1 MKDEFV
7 TGVEIT
13 RFLLGEVDDE
23 ERQRL
28 ESLFVSDP
36 KSREKILIAENDLID
51 DYLEDCLT
59 ASDRDKFLAQYGDTP
74 QQRRKLRIA
83 RSIKEYALAE
93 AMLTQTTTSAI
104 PKWRT
109 FLSSLSS
116 LGPRRPM
123 LFIPIA
129 ATLTIACVV
138 AVVWLVQLNSRRA
151 QENSRR
157 VAIERELTDLNAP
170 SSLREVGPQMFSIV
184 LPPVSVRSVEPQAEL
199 TPRTD
204 IRVVELQLLWTQ
216 KEQYASYRAV
226 LRRVGNTEQFTIPNL
241 QVEKIS
247 GGSAVRVRLPA
258 HILTRGL
265 YQVSVS
271 GVAGDGAPGQVE
283 EYTFTV
289 GG

>member
-1 MKDEFV
+1 
-7 TGVEIT
+7 
-13 RFLLGEVDDE
+13 
-23 ERQRL
+23 
-28 ESLFVSDP
+28 
-36 KSREKILIAENDLID
+36 
-51 DYLEDCLT
+51 
-59 ASDRDKFLAQYGDTP
+59 
-74 QQRRKLRIA
+74 
-83 RSIKEYALAE
+83 
-93 AMLTQTTTSAI
+93 
-104 PKWRT
+104 
-109 FLSSLSS
+109 
-116 LGPRRPM
+116 M

-138 AVVWLVQLNSRRA
+138 GVVWLVQLNSRRA

-157 VAIERELTDLNAP
+157 AAIERELTDLNAP
-170 SSLREVGPQMFSIV
+170 SSLREVRPQMFSIV

-241 QVEKIS
+241 HVEKNS

-258 HILTRGL
+258 HLLSRGL

-271 GVAGDGAPGQVE
+271 GVAGDGAPGQAE

>member
-7 TGVEIT
+7 TDVEIT

-28 ESLFVSDP
+28 EGLFISDP
-36 KSREKILIAENDLID
+36 ESREKILIAENDLID

-59 ASDRDKFLAQYGDTP
+59 ASDRDKFVAQYGDTP
-74 QQRRKLRIA
+74 RQRRKLRIA
-83 RSIKEYALAE
+83 RSIKEYAVAE
-93 AMLTQTTTSAI
+93 AMLTERATSAI

-109 FLSSLSS
+109 FLSSLR
-116 LGPRRPM
+116 PRRPM

-138 AVVWLVQLNSRRA
+138 GVVWLVQLNSRRA

-157 VAIERELTDLNAP
+157 AAIERELTDLNAP
-170 SSLREVGPQMFSIV
+170 SSLREVRPQMFSIV

-241 QVEKIS
+241 HVEKNS

-258 HILTRGL
+258 HLLSRGL

-271 GVAGDGAPGQVE
+271 GVAGDGAPGQAE

>member
-7 TGVEIT
+7 TDVEIT

-36 KSREKILIAENDLID
+36 ESREKILIAENDLID

-59 ASDRDKFLAQYGDTP
+59 ASDKDKFFAQYGDTP
-74 QQRRKLRIA
+74 RQRRKLRIA
-83 RSIKEYALAE
+83 RSIKEYAVAE
-93 AMLTQTTTSAI
+93 AVLTQTATSVN

-109 FLSSLSS
+109 FLSSLQ
-116 LGPRRPM
+116 PRRPL

-129 ATLTIACVV
+129 ATLTVACVV
-138 AVVWLVQLNSRRA
+138 AVVWLVQLNSRRV

-170 SSLREVGPQMFSIV
+170 SSLREVRPQMFSIV

-216 KEQYASYRAV
+216 KEQYPSYRAV
-226 LRRVGNTEQFTIPNL
+226 LRRIGKTEQFAISNL
-241 QVEKIS
+241 HVEKNS

-258 HILTRGL
+258 HLLTRGL
-265 YQVSVS
+265 YQVNVS
-271 GVAGDGAPGQVE
+271 GIAGDGAPGQVE

>member
-7 TGVEIT
+7 TDVEIT

-23 ERQRL
+23 ERHRI
-28 ESLFVSDP
+28 ESLFISDP
-36 KSREKILIAENDLID
+36 ESREKILIAENDLID

-59 ASDRDKFLAQYGDTP
+59 ASDRNKFLAQYGYTP
-74 QQRRKLRIA
+74 QQRRKLRIGK
-83 RSIKEYALAE
+83 SIKEYAVAE
-93 AMLTQTTTSAI
+93 AVLTQTATSAI
-104 PKWRT
+104 PKWRP
-109 FLSSLSS
+109 FLLSLR
-116 LGPRRPM
+116 PRNPR
-123 LFIPIA
+123 LFIPVA
-129 ATLTIACVV
+129 ATLTIAFVV

-151 QENSRR
+151 QENNRR

-170 SSLREVGPQMFSIV
+170 SSLREVRPQMFSIV

-204 IRVVELQLLWTQ
+204 IRVVELQLLWTE
-216 KEQYASYRAV
+216 KEQYASYQVV

-241 QVEKIS
+241 HVEKIS

-258 HILTRGL
+258 HLLTRGL

-271 GVAGDGAPGQVE
+271 GIAGDGAPGQVE